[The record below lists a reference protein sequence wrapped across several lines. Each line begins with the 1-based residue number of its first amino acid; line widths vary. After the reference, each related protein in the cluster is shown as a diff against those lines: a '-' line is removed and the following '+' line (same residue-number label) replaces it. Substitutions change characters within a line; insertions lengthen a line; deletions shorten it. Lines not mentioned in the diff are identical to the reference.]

1 MSDPIF
7 WTMVWANF
15 FWFIVSLA
23 VISVA
28 GFVIRRVLRKRQAS
42 LEPICIDKIRL
53 PQLEKCPRC
62 QQKLQVCY
70 SCHQPL
76 PEKPAEVTEQQKC
89 DHPDVTKQ

>member
-1 MSDPIF
+1 MSEELF

-23 VISVA
+23 VITIVSLVLK
-28 GFVIRRVLRKRQAS
+28 RVLKKRREQAERGMRASS
-42 LEPICIDKIRL
+42 LPMLK
-53 PQLEKCPRC
+53 KCPRC

-76 PEKPAEVTEQQKC
+76 PDTETGSVERKDGGQRAGIKE
-89 DHPDVTKQ
+89 D